1 MNGGGD
7 MLFVYGYSEEALPN
21 YQSLL
26 SDYDVSIADGMVV
39 ENDRNYYYQNMLY
52 LLPEVEYDEMTESIY
67 GEGYVFAPYAS
78 GIVMD
83 EQAEEDGDVHYLLTT
98 TADSFA
104 RTNLEEVA
112 SGEKTEGD
120 IDGPFALGARV
131 TKQMGDS
138 ESTAVIYT
146 SAVIFQEAADAIVAG
161 NNKKL
166 FENAV
171 GRFASV
177 ENSVSIPVKSY
188 YAGILTVPALEF
200 IFAGLIL
207 VLALPLGLLV
217 AGLVIW
223 LQRRKR

>member
-1 MNGGGD
+1 MTNWP
-7 MLFVYGYSEEALPN
+7 L
-21 YQSLL
+21 
-26 SDYDVSIADGMVV
+26 VV
-39 ENDRNYYYQNMLY
+39 
-52 LLPEVEYDEMTESIY
+52 
-67 GEGYVFAPYAS
+67 
-78 GIVMD
+78 
-83 EQAEEDGDVHYLLTT
+83 
-98 TADSFA
+98 
-104 RTNLEEVA
+104 VA